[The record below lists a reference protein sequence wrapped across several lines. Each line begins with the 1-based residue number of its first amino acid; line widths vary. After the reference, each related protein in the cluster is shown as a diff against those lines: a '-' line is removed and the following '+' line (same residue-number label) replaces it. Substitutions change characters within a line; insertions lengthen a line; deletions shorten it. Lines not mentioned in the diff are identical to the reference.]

1 MFINPNA
8 FKGVFSASI
17 VAVAFNYSRS
27 PTVLR
32 RAMSL
37 SFIPSRENIAIATVD
52 NATYKPSARPVALFL
67 GGTSGIGRAMA
78 EQLAQQTNGRAHIIL
93 LGRNEEAAKKI
104 IASFPHTDA
113 SVPEHEASN
122 YSFIKVDATSMAQV
136 REVTKNLRE
145 ELGKINYIVATAGFT
160 TTKGRDETSEGIDR
174 KMACNFYARFRFI
187 HDLAPLV
194 EKAADRGE
202 LVGVTSI
209 LAAGRGGRVEL
220 DNLGLMKG
228 YGRRTAQEHAVT
240 YTDAAMETFATM
252 YPKVRFAQVF
262 PGGVTTP
269 MTTSFT
275 GSRFVVPLFRFTLMT
290 PAECAQMMWW
300 RLWTSDAHW
309 STGAHQINHRG
320 EEIPHNPHVTDELR
334 ESLWQHAVKMTGLS

>member
-1 MFINPNA
+1 
-8 FKGVFSASI
+8 
-17 VAVAFNYSRS
+17 
-27 PTVLR
+27 
-32 RAMSL
+32 
-37 SFIPSRENIAIATVD
+37 
-52 NATYKPSARPVALFL
+52 
-67 GGTSGIGRAMA
+67 
-78 EQLAQQTNGRAHIIL
+78 
-93 LGRNEEAAKKI
+93 
-104 IASFPHTDA
+104 
-113 SVPEHEASN
+113 
-122 YSFIKVDATSMAQV
+122 
-136 REVTKNLRE
+136 
-145 ELGKINYIVATAGFT
+145 
-160 TTKGRDETSEGIDR
+160 
-174 KMACNFYARFRFI
+174 MACNFYARFRFI

-194 EKAADRGE
+194 EKTADRGE

>member
-1 MFINPNA
+1 MFINPNIL
-8 FKGVFSASI
+8 KGIFATSI
-17 VAVAFNYSRS
+17 VAVAFKYSRS

-78 EQLAQQTNGRAHIIL
+78 EQLAQQTSGRAHIIL

-104 IASFPHTDA
+104 IAGFPHTDA

-122 YSFIKVDATSMAQV
+122 YSFVKVDATSMEQV

-160 TTKGRDETSEGIDR
+160 TTKGRDDTSEGIDR

-194 EKAADRGE
+194 EKTADRGE

-275 GSRFVVPLFRFTLMT
+275 GSRFIVPLFRFTLMT